1 MMYKINNEAEYRQV
15 MERIEGYLQKSTQNG
30 GAQRL
35 STLEKEELRNL
46 SLLAE
51 SWEDGIP
58 LMPIKQPLNNA

>member
-1 MMYKINNEAEYRQV
+1 MMYKINNEAEYQQV

-30 GAQRL
+30 GVQLL